1 LTAVDPVRDDIAVTV
16 ALTTDPLD
24 VGAAHAAVTH
34 PEAGGI
40 GIFTGVV
47 RNHHAGAAV
56 DHLEYEAWEERAEG
70 DLRAV
75 TEQVAADFPGVRAVY
90 AVHRLGRLEV
100 GDVAVVCA
108 ASAPHRDEALAAAS
122 ALIDR
127 IKATVPIW
135 KRETLTDG
143 TVRWPAC
150 DDGVPG

>member
-1 LTAVDPVRDDIAVTV
+1 MSAPDPVRSGVRVTV
-16 ALTTDPLD
+16 ALTTDPID
-24 VGAAHAAVTH
+24 VGVAHAAVSH

-40 GIFTGVV
+40 GVFTGVV
-47 RNHHAGAAV
+47 RNHHAGASV
-56 DHLEYEAWEERAEG
+56 DHLEYEAWDERATG

-75 TEQVAADFPGVRAVY
+75 AEQVAADFAGARGVY

-100 GDVAVVCA
+100 GDIAVVCA
-108 ASAPHRDEALAAAS
+108 VSAPHRDEALAAAS

-143 TVRWPAC
+143 SVRWPAC

>member
-1 LTAVDPVRDDIAVTV
+1 MTAMDPVRVDVAVTV

-56 DHLEYEAWEERAEG
+56 DHLEYEAWEERAEAE
-70 DLRAV
+70 LRGVA
-75 TEQVAADFPGVRAVY
+75 EQVAADFPGVRKLY

-100 GDVAVVCA
+100 GELAVVCA
-108 ASAPHRDEALAAAS
+108 ASAPHRDESLAAAS